1 MIFGSWRPERIV
13 PQRLERKALSLTSP
27 DARATFSFELRSKF
41 APMPFRSRYLFVCVN
56 RRPAGHPKGSCAE
69 RGSEEIV
76 VRLKEA
82 LAKRGIAKDLVR
94 ACSSS
99 CLDLCEI
106 GVAVVQEPEHVAYG
120 GVTIDDVEAIADAAA
135 QGEVV
140 SRLVVHRPGEGGP
153 SQESRETKESHGSHG
168 RGAS

>member
-1 MIFGSWRPERIV
+1 
-13 PQRLERKALSLTSP
+13 
-27 DARATFSFELRSKF
+27 
-41 APMPFRSRYLFVCVN
+41 MPFRSRYLFVCVN

-82 LAKRGIAKDLVR
+82 LAKRGIAKDVVR

-120 GVTIDDVEAIADAAA
+120 GVTLDDVEAIADAAA
-135 QGEVV
+135 RGEVV
-140 SRLVVHRPGEGGP
+140 SRLVVHGPGSAG
-153 SQESRETKESHGSHG
+153 QSRESDERHGSQG